1 MGIPKFAY
9 FLSNRYP
16 LILKKIKDETDVPP
30 IDNLYLDFNGI
41 IHNVCHN
48 YFCDASKIT
57 STTNEIYAEICEV
70 IRQIVHLVKPKKLLM
85 ISVDGVAPRAKMNQ
99 QRIRRFRKELNEK
112 KEENNINIE
121 KEENMDKIIFDTNA
135 ISAGTKFMF
144 HLTNYIKN
152 YISKQKK
159 VNEDWMQID
168 ILLSGSDVPGEGEHK
183 ILEYIRNYKLSEKY
197 NPYTKHCIYGLDADL
212 IMLSLLSH
220 EYNFVILREDY
231 FKMKKQ
237 AKVENNEIKNEKY
250 SEKKIEYQFFLI
262 SVLRE
267 YLELEFNFLKK
278 KIKFK
283 YDFEKIIDDF
293 IFLCFFIGNDF
304 LPNLFSFNIE
314 KGALNHLFE
323 FYKACLPELD
333 GYLTDKG
340 KINFKR
346 VLIFFDY
353 LSKYELHS
361 IDLMIKTK
369 REENKQE
376 RIKRTQESKE
386 QIKLLMKQKKEEKK
400 KKFIE
405 DIKNKNKEEQNKI
418 KRDIINK
425 RILNIKKKFK
435 IEDNFE
441 TEYIKYKERD
451 NANKIEDDGNKLD
464 DNLKK
469 FYLEIDKYYKYITD
483 KNYCSDFKE
492 EDIND
497 SDIGEV
503 DINEVI
509 QEVAKNNK
517 LAKESEEKEVD
528 DENDINK
535 KFMQQ
540 IIKFKNAKDAKE
552 FYYKEKL
559 NINLKEEKGIK
570 EREKIF
576 NKYLE
581 GLQWILYYYY
591 NSIKSWKW
599 FYPYHY
605 APMISDYSEIN
616 IDKSLY
622 NLYDYFDK
630 DKSEPFNPY
639 QSLLFILPKQ
649 SFNLL
654 PECYKEI
661 PVILKEYFPDKI
673 DIDYNGKTAE
683 YESLL
688 LLPVLDEEKMVEIEK
703 KCRKLT
709 QEEENENKWGIS
721 FLFYKNKSGTNN
733 ILFEPYEI
741 YIKNNNN
748 NNAEKK
754 EYGIKKCDFSFPT
767 FKTIDYD
774 YELTKV
780 KQYFG
785 KTSYMTKRINIYP
798 KMTEKINMNKIYG
811 FLEYKTIFIDY
822 PFKAFGK
829 IVGFI
834 YSRVYYYMFKNYL
847 YADNRYVLTD
857 ELIETIRYNY
867 EKKGIILEHPEI
879 LCDVRKLQKIEN
891 DNGKIKTTFEENYI
905 HFIPFEITSLNT
917 TSKDF
922 KRYINT
928 INTNIGGNYKIY
940 NNEYSYYK

>member
-121 KEENMDKIIFDTNA
+121 KEENNDKIIFDTNA

-152 YISKQKK
+152 YILEQKK

-183 ILEYIRNYKLSEKY
+183 ILEYIRNYKLSENY

-405 DIKNKNKEEQNKI
+405 DIKNKNKEEQNKL

-451 NANKIEDDGNKLD
+451 NVNKIEDDGNKLD

-721 FLFYKNKSGTNN
+721 FLFYKNKSGTDN

-879 LCDVRKLQKIEN
+879 LCDVRKLQKIEKN
-891 DNGKIKTTFEENYI
+891 NGKIKTTFEENYI

-922 KRYINT
+922 KRYINI